1 MPLND
6 ILSSVFNE
14 ACVTTNEEQQI
25 LGPFTYVSALPGKGI
40 RHDLLHA
47 LNVWMNV
54 PEDKLKIIAN
64 LVAALHNASLMLDDI
79 EDNSKL
85 RRGSPATHR
94 IFGIPQTINAATYVH
109 CATYQ
114 ELYGLEGTGIEHR
127 ELSKLLTEEL
137 KSLHYGQGLDL
148 LWRDSMQCPTEDEY
162 IEMVKGKTGGLLRIG
177 VRLMMARPT
186 NDSNISFRRDYVPLI
201 NLVGVHF
208 QIRDDFI
215 NLRSKMY
222 SASKGF
228 AEDMEEGKFS
238 FPIIHAI
245 HVDGPSRQMI
255 NVLQQR
261 PTTPTLKTYAI
272 NHMEQKTDSFEYTL
286 SILEGLECEIRKQI
300 FQLGGNA
307 ALTKII
313 DALHIGREN
322 QDL

>member
-1 MPLND
+1 MPFNN
-6 ILSSVFNE
+6 ILSAVLNKS
-14 ACVTTNEEQQI
+14 CISGPTNAEQI
-25 LGPFTYVSALPGKGI
+25 LGPFTYVSAMPGKGV
-40 RHDLLHA
+40 RRDLLGA

-54 PEDKLKIIAN
+54 PEEKLNIISG
-64 LVAALHNASLMLDDI
+64 LVGVLHNASLMLDDI

-85 RRGSPATHR
+85 RRGNPATHR
-94 IFGIPQTINAATYVH
+94 IFGMPQTINAATYVH
-109 CATYQ
+109 CATH
-114 ELYGLEGTGIEHR
+114 EGLFRLESPDVEHP
-127 ELSKLLTEEL
+127 TEEL
-137 KSLHYGQGLDL
+137 ISLHYGQGMDL
-148 LWRDSMQCPTEDEY
+148 LWRDSMKCPTEDEY

-177 VRLMMARPT
+177 VRLMMACALT
-186 NDSNISFRRDYVPLI
+186 NKEIDYVPLT

-228 AEDMEEGKFS
+228 AEDLEEGKFS

-245 HVDGPSRQMI
+245 HTDGPSRQMI

-272 NHMEQKTDSFEYTL
+272 NHMEEKTNSFDYTL
-286 SILEGLECEIRKQI
+286 SILDGLEHEIRKQI
-300 FQLGGNA
+300 LHLGGNP

-313 DALHIGREN
+313 DALHIGRDD
-322 QDL
+322 QHL